1 MLAIADYPQ
10 LKMLAWN
17 RLGNPMISER
27 DALGLYEANW
37 RFVEPDA
44 MDERERRLLDQLVR
58 QFGRGVLNV

>member
-17 RLGNPMISER
+17 RPGNPMIAER

-37 RFVEPDA
+37 RFVEPDK

>member
-1 MLAIADYPQ
+1 MLVIADYPQ

-37 RFVEPDA
+37 RFVEPDQ
-44 MDERERRLLDQLVR
+44 MDEHERRLLDQLVR